1 MILHIDDNKTIA
13 DLQDKFEQC
22 FPGLKI
28 EFYSKAHN
36 WKEATPSKYMLDNEI
51 RIGDI
56 IKANSSNIFEIKSW
70 FQTGKVEQ
78 DFRELFGLNVQVFRV
93 KNDKWIQTTKSDQQ
107 TLAQLISQVKVL

>member
-1 MILHIDDNKTIA
+1 MLLHIDDYKTIA

-36 WKEATPSKYMLDNEI
+36 WREATSARYLLDSET

-56 IKANSSNIFEIKSW
+56 KKVNSSNIFEIKSW
-70 FQTGKVEQ
+70 FQTGKIEQ
-78 DFRELFGLNVQVFRV
+78 DFKELFGLNVQVFRLKENRWV
-93 KNDKWIQTTKSDQQ
+93 QTTNSDHK
-107 TLAQLISQVKVL
+107 TLAQLISQVKVY